1 MLRLSLLLL
10 TLLSGC
16 ASRGE
21 VRATAD
27 YDEWRGTR
35 AGVQVAAQW

>member
-1 MLRLSLLLL
+1 MIRWIIILL

>member
-1 MLRLSLLLL
+1 MIRWTILLL

-27 YDEWRGTR
+27 YDDYRGAR